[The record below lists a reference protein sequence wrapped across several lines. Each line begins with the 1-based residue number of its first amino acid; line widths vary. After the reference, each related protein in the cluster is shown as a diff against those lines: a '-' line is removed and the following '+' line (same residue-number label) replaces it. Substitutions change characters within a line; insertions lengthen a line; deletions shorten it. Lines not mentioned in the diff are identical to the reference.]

1 MSDLFSL
8 DRFEKVFRSAV
19 KHYDFSVADKISD
32 DLYILSRDGIEIEAD
47 VSELRIRY
55 GRSRLKSDADF
66 FATELD
72 SRFALEARLS
82 SLTNAQAVLRLMVV
96 PENRAEDNSIS
107 IPFAGSLMK
116 TVYYTGDNNEAFILD
131 SKYLKKWG
139 VPKEVLF
146 SVADRNMGQLLSRLD
161 CNFTEIIKGVTAAEI
176 RSGGNPFAVST
187 VLCSDFRELISSKFG
202 ESFLVALP
210 SADNLLAVHEIP
222 RDIFESL
229 SEAVLKDYRWADRPL
244 TSEIFR
250 FSPDGI
256 YVVNKLQ

>member
-1 MSDLFSL
+1 MTDFFVS
-8 DRFEKVFRSAV
+8 DRFEKMFRSAV
-19 KHYDFSVADKISD
+19 KHYDFSVVEKLGD
-32 DLYILSRDGIEIEAD
+32 DVYILFRDGIEIEAD
-47 VSELRIRY
+47 TAGL
-55 GRSRLKSDADF
+55 RSRYNRTRQRSEADS
-66 FATELD
+66 FAAELD

-82 SLTNAQAVLRLMVV
+82 SFTNAQAVLRLMAV
-96 PENRAEDNSIS
+96 PEGSVGENSIS
-107 IPFAGSLMK
+107 SPFAGSIMK
-116 TVYYTGDNNEAFILD
+116 TVYCTGENNEAVLLD

-146 SVADRNMGQLLSRLD
+146 SVADRNMGQLLAHLD
-161 CNFTEIIKGVTAAEI
+161 CNFTEIVEGVTAAEI
-176 RSGGNPFAVST
+176 RAEGDPFAVST

-210 SADNLLAVHEIP
+210 STNSLLAVHEIP

-250 FSPDGI
+250 FSPNGI
-256 YVVNKLQ
+256 SVVNQ